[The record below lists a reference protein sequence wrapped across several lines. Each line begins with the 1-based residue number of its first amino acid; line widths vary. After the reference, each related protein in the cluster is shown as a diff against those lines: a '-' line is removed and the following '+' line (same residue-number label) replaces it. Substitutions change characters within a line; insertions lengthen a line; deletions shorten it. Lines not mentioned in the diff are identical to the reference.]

1 MEAGSILQLYTIA
14 TDVTQA
20 TMYNNGT
27 REWELGLLSNF
38 DLRFICLF
46 TSNTFKDWQELK
58 TETSQFLA
66 RTGCTD
72 YRCWYL
78 MTGTL
83 CWSVT
88 MWSGRL
94 QGGGGRGLATLDME
108 EGAKNARIL
117 WTSFMDGP

>member
-46 TSNTFKDWQELK
+46 TSNTFKDWQ
-58 TETSQFLA
+58 S
-66 RTGCTD
+66 
-72 YRCWYL
+72 
-78 MTGTL
+78 
-83 CWSVT
+83 
-88 MWSGRL
+88 
-94 QGGGGRGLATLDME
+94 
-108 EGAKNARIL
+108 
-117 WTSFMDGP
+117 